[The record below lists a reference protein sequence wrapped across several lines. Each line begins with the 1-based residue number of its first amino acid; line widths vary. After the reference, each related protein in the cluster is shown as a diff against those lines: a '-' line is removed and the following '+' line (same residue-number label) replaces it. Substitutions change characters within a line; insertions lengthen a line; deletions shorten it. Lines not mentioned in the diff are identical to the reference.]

1 MSKPVTTKGS
11 GAAPR
16 ADRHRYER
24 LSTRQPDALV
34 EAVNVI
40 AKKRNTTVAALLGE
54 STIRTVQDGRDDCHR
69 SCSAGCEDWVSTFSR
84 LLNMDWHRVTEKKIA
99 AVRRGEW
106 IEHLQE
112 NRGRGGRV

>member
-54 STIRTVQDGRDDCHR
+54 STIRTVQDGRGLLSQKLQR
-69 SCSAGCEDWVSTFSR
+69 R
-84 LLNMDWHRVTEKKIA
+84 LRGLGLNI
-99 AVRRGEW
+99 
-106 IEHLQE
+106 
-112 NRGRGGRV
+112 